1 MSKHITK
8 KALKNI
14 SDKCGFPLD
23 VTIKSPMI
31 QIFSDRE
38 IIVENAK
45 KIEYHDENI
54 SKIRTSDMLVC
65 ICGKKLKIKFLE
77 NKNVSV
83 SGYLEKITFE

>member
-8 KALKNI
+8 KALNNI

-23 VTIKSPMI
+23 VTVNAPVI

-38 IIVENAK
+38 IIVEKAK
-45 KIEYHDENI
+45 KLEYHDDSI
-54 SKIRTSDMLVC
+54 SKIKTSDMLVC
-65 ICGKKLKIKFLE
+65 IYGKKLKIKFLE
-77 NKNVSV
+77 NKNISV